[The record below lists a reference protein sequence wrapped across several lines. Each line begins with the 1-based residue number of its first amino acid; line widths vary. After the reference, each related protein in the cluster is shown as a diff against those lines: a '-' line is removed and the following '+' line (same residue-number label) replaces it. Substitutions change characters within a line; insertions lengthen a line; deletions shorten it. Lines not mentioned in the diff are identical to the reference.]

1 MKEQIQ
7 LPMEFSP
14 RSALG
19 KDDFL
24 VAPCNEM
31 AVQMLDMWP
40 NWSFFAL
47 SIYGEEG
54 AGKTHLANV
63 FSHMV
68 SLKFPQNGKTPVIK
82 GSDLTVDMPPKLFVQ
97 NPCVIIE
104 DADKGVDEEA
114 MFHLFNLYREE
125 GGFMLL
131 TSRIAPSRW
140 NIKLPDLK
148 SRLSII
154 PTAEITEPD
163 DMILSALLVKLFDD
177 RQLPV
182 SPDVIGYMIK
192 YMERSFSFAYKLVA
206 EVDRVSL
213 AKKRSITIPIVKEA
227 FEILQNKNQEE
238 FDF

>member
-14 RSALG
+14 RPALG

-31 AVQMLDMWP
+31 AVNLLDMWP
-40 NWSFFAL
+40 EWPFFAL

-63 FSHMV
+63 FSHMIT
-68 SLKFPQNGKTPVIK
+68 SKYPQYGKTPVIK
-82 GSDLTVDMPPKLFVQ
+82 GSDLTIDMPPKLFASH
-97 NPCVIIE
+97 PCIIVE
-104 DADKGVDEEA
+104 DADKGIDEEA

-125 GGFMLL
+125 GGYMLL

-140 NIKLPDLK
+140 NVNLPDLK

-182 SPDVIGYMIK
+182 SPDVIAYLLK
-192 YMERSFSFAYKLVA
+192 NMERQFSFAYKLVK
-206 EVDRVSL
+206 EIDRVSL

-227 FEILQNKNQEE
+227 FEILQNKNQTS
-238 FDF
+238 FSF